1 MNISVIKFLGLT
13 IAFSLFALF
22 TYIFRKYFSRKNSKI
37 LLIIVAIIIIIG
49 AELLFIR
56 LKYSISFNS
65 LEEAFNSEI
74 SNGKIVEIIEKDDI
88 GLILYKEG
96 KDTTLHINQYRKD
109 KNNNW
114 FIEYNPFQLF
124 NNCQTYSFRNHYR
137 VCKYYNE
144 NSNVMIL
151 LINFHENDKNEKVT
165 ISDSLNS
172 KFVDF
177 TEKIGDNNGWRS
189 LYVVLDNIDEN
200 YYLNIEDEK
209 VYLR

>member
-13 IAFSLFALF
+13 IVFSLFALF

-56 LKYSISFNS
+56 LKYSIAFNS

-124 NNCQTYSFRNHYR
+124 NNWQTYSF
-137 VCKYYNE
+137 
-144 NSNVMIL
+144 
-151 LINFHENDKNEKVT
+151 
-165 ISDSLNS
+165 
-172 KFVDF
+172 
-177 TEKIGDNNGWRS
+177 
-189 LYVVLDNIDEN
+189 
-200 YYLNIEDEK
+200 
-209 VYLR
+209 